1 MKQPQK
7 KRRPRK
13 TYTVREVF
21 VLYGKERTVL
31 HEIFKETVL
40 KCRRCAQLSL
50 SDLSKGTGL
59 SRSTVAYQLE
69 KLQEKRMIDI
79 EKTQRTQTICI
90 NMVYKEVVD
99 RRMPT

>member
-7 KRRPRK
+7 KRRARK
-13 TYTVREVF
+13 TYTVRDTF
-21 VLYGKERTVL
+21 VLYPKEVKVL

-50 SDLSKGTGL
+50 SDLSKVTGL
-59 SRSTVAYQLE
+59 SRSTVAYQLG

-79 EKTQRTQTICI
+79 DRTQKTQTICI
-90 NMVYKEVVD
+90 NMVYQEVVD
-99 RRMPT
+99 RRMLT

>member
-13 TYTVREVF
+13 TYTVRDTL
-21 VLYGKERTVL
+21 VLYSKEKTVL

-40 KCRRCAQLSL
+40 KNRRCAQLSL
-50 SDLSKGTGL
+50 SDLSRMSGL
-59 SRSTVAYQLE
+59 AKSTVDYQLK
-69 KLQEKRMIDI
+69 KLQAKRMIDI

-90 NMVYKEVVD
+90 NVVYKEIVD
-99 RRMPT
+99 RRLP

>member
-13 TYTVREVF
+13 TYTVRDTF
-21 VLYGKERTVL
+21 VLYRKERTVL

-40 KCRRCAQLSL
+40 KGRRCAQLSL
-50 SDLSKGTGL
+50 SDLSKVTGI

-69 KLQEKRMIDI
+69 KLQDKRMIDI
-79 EKTQRTQTICI
+79 DRTQRTQTICI
-90 NMVYKEVVD
+90 NMVYREIVD
-99 RRMPT
+99 RRMLT